1 MVRQV
6 IDITTPNEDEE
17 EQFSVVLASV
27 KPKKP
32 AVDKKKEP
40 KIKKRKKTSAFLAKK
55 IFKIP
60 AIVGGA
66 IVIVGVAFLVLS
78 VNAKLVLKVK
88 PVLEPIKMEEE
99 IQVSPGQKEVD
110 FEKMIMPGQ
119 LIETEAEKWE
129 TFQSTGK
136 ETEQVGAS
144 GTIFVYNSINPP
156 MPLVLKESTR
166 FLSSKDGKI
175 FKAKSKV
182 SLPPATLSNGKLTPS
197 VTEVPVVAQQ
207 QGEEYNIAPAKFS
220 VPGLAGTAL
229 YYSIWG
235 ESKQKIEGG
244 SQKEVTKIT
253 QADFERAQGSLAK
266 TLKEMALTSLQKQV
280 GEELVLEADSVAFE
294 EPDFSCSQQV
304 GAELPAFNC
313 YSKIKAKALIFKK
326 SDLDGMAKNFISS
339 VLSSNKKLYQNSL
352 MTSVIP
358 KGAMAESNT
367 IVLNLKI
374 EAKLYS
380 EIDQQGLIGS
390 VAGKGQK
397 EIKDLVANNYLQ
409 IETVELK
416 FWPFWVKKAP
426 KDIDKIKLEMAFSP
440 L

>member
-6 IDITTPNEDEE
+6 IDITTPNEDEQ
-17 EQFSVVLASV
+17 EQFPAVLASV

-32 AVDKKKEP
+32 VTAQKKEP
-40 KIKKRKKTSAFLAKK
+40 KRKTKKRVFSILQKPSFMLLIT
-55 IFKIP
+55 I
-60 AIVGGA
+60 GGA
-66 IVIVGVAFLVLS
+66 IVILAAAFLVLS
-78 VNAKLVLKVK
+78 ANAKLILKIK
-88 PVLEPIKMEEE
+88 PVLEPIKIEEE
-99 IQVSPGQKEVD
+99 IQISPSQKEAD
-110 FEKMIMPGQ
+110 FEKRILPGQ
-119 LIETEAEKWE
+119 PIETEAEKWE

-144 GTIFVYNSINPP
+144 GTISVYNNINPP
-156 MPLVLKESTR
+156 MPLVLKEGTR

-182 SLPPATLSNGKLTPS
+182 NLPPAALSNGKLTPS

-244 SQKEVTKIT
+244 SEKEVSKVT
-253 QADFERAQGSLAK
+253 QADFERAQDSLAK
-266 TLKEMALTSLQKQV
+266 TLKEMALASLQKQV
-280 GEELVLEADSVAFE
+280 GEGFALEADSVSFE

-326 SDLDGMAKNFISS
+326 SDLDDMAKNFISS

-358 KGAMAESNT
+358 KGVMAESGT
-367 IVLNLKI
+367 VVLNLKT

-397 EIKDLVANNYLQ
+397 EIRNLVANNYPQ
-409 IETVELK
+409 IETIELK
-416 FWPFWVKKAP
+416 FWPFWVKRAP
-426 KDIDKIKLEMAFSP
+426 KNIERIKTEMMLAP
-440 L
+440 